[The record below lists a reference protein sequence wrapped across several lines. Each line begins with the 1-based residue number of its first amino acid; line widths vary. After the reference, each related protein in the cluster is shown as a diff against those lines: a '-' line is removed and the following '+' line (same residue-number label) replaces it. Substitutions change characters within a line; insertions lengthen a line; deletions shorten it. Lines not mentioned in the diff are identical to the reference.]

1 MYVMMVG
8 PVSCGKTS
16 LCQYLA
22 GLPRIYTKTQTVEI
36 IGSAIDTPGEYMENR
51 RLQNRLMVN
60 AADADMVLFLQDCT
74 DRNSRFFPGQAA
86 MFGRPAAGVI
96 TKIDLARGD
105 DREYAGKLLTM
116 AGASPLFALST
127 VSGEG
132 VDALTAYLDT
142 LTAHPDA

>member
-1 MYVMMVG
+1 MMMG

-16 LCQYLA
+16 LCQCLA
-22 GLPRIYTKTQTVEI
+22 GLPRIYAKTQTAEV
-36 IGSAIDTPGEYMENR
+36 IGSTIDTPGEYMENGSLR
-51 RLQNRLMVN
+51 SRLMVT

-74 DRNSRFFPGQAA
+74 DRNNRFSPGQAA

-105 DREYAGKLLTM
+105 DREYAEKILTM
-116 AGASPLFALST
+116 AGASPLFAISA

-132 VDALTAYLDT
+132 VDALRAYLDA
-142 LTAHPDA
+142 LAARQEEIPS